1 MIAFPA
7 SCLPAQITPI
17 EIFCSVYSGQN
28 EEDLMTITYETIS
41 KNLMISP
48 ITALKNR
55 ISEISHLNYN
65 WNGEGSVVPSEQ
77 VIKNA
82 FKFLDCILILGYT
95 NYLKPEDIVPTPYGT
110 IDMDFETG
118 QGLVSVEIGKDQIGF
133 FTEYERKEDVL
144 SDGIKTD
151 FRNIPKN
158 LQQALSNLEE
168 QQDANAISA

>member
-17 EIFCSVYSGQN
+17 EIVCSVYSGQN

-95 NYLKPEDIVPTPYGT
+95 NYLKPT

>member
-1 MIAFPA
+1 
-7 SCLPAQITPI
+7 
-17 EIFCSVYSGQN
+17 
-28 EEDLMTITYETIS
+28 
-41 KNLMISP
+41 
-48 ITALKNR
+48 
-55 ISEISHLNYN
+55 
-65 WNGEGSVVPSEQ
+65 
-77 VIKNA
+77 
-82 FKFLDCILILGYT
+82 
-95 NYLKPEDIVPTPYGT
+95 
-110 IDMDFETG
+110 MDFETG

>member
-17 EIFCSVYSGQN
+17 EIVCSVYSGQN
-28 EEDLMTITYETIS
+28 EEDLMTITYETIC

-48 ITALKNR
+48 ITTLKNR
-55 ISEISHLNYN
+55 ISEISHLDYN
-65 WNGEGSVVPSEQ
+65 WNRDGSVVPSEQ

-82 FKFLDCILILGYT
+82 FKFMDCILILGYA
-95 NYLKPEDIVPTPYGT
+95 NYVKPEDIVPTPYGT
-110 IDMDFETG
+110 IDVDFETG

-133 FTEYERKEDVL
+133 FTEYVGKEDVL

-151 FRNIPKN
+151 FRTIPEI
-158 LQQALSNLEE
+158 LQQALFNLEE

>member
-17 EIFCSVYSGQN
+17 EIVCSVYSGQN

-65 WNGEGSVVPSEQ
+65 WNGEGSVV
-77 VIKNA
+77 
-82 FKFLDCILILGYT
+82 
-95 NYLKPEDIVPTPYGT
+95 
-110 IDMDFETG
+110 
-118 QGLVSVEIGKDQIGF
+118 
-133 FTEYERKEDVL
+133 R
-144 SDGIKTD
+144 
-151 FRNIPKN
+151 
-158 LQQALSNLEE
+158 
-168 QQDANAISA
+168 